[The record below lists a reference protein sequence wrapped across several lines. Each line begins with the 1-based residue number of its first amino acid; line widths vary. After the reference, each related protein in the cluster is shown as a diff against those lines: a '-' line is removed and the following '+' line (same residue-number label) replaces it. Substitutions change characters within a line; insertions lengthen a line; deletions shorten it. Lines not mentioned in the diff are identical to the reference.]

1 MGSDDGCDNN
11 SFDGSSS
18 DDEDDFMMLQFVLS
32 MQQSP
37 AIQRTPCTTS
47 VLTGH
52 ERMVEFLNGHYERM
66 HNRFRMTTNCFM
78 RLANMFEETGRL
90 THGRKVSVQEQVM
103 IFLYVVAQNATCR
116 TSREE
121 WQHSTSTISRYF
133 TLVCTHLYEVSGQFI
148 REPNWNTVHSRI
160 HDDMRFF
167 PFFEG
172 CVGAIDGTHVAA
184 NVPKHLA
191 TPYLGWEG
199 SVHDARVLRAAT
211 NDPIYNFPH
220 PPPGKYFLVDAGY
233 ANRYCFLSPYQK
245 TNYHL
250 SDRRRQGG
258 DKKKELFNYRH
269 VSLRNA
275 IESTFGIWKNRFPIL
290 KMITNFPLEKQ
301 CMIPIACAVVHNF
314 IKMHAEE
321 DELFREA
328 MNDDYDV
335 PATDDPEEVRETS
348 TRVDDVGGSSTQA
361 ENLDDF
367 EMGQFRDGLKD
378 AIWRDSNR

>member
-1 MGSDDGCDNN
+1 
-11 SFDGSSS
+11 
-18 DDEDDFMMLQFVLS
+18 MLQFVLS
-32 MQQSP
+32 MQQSL

-47 VLTGH
+47 ALTGH
-52 ERMVEFLNGHYERM
+52 ERM
-66 HNRFRMTTNCFM
+66 
-78 RLANMFEETGRL
+78 
-90 THGRKVSVQEQVM
+90 
-103 IFLYVVAQNATCR
+103 
-116 TSREE
+116 
-121 WQHSTSTISRYF
+121 
-133 TLVCTHLYEVSGQFI
+133 
-148 REPNWNTVHSRI
+148 
-160 HDDMRFF
+160 
-167 PFFEG
+167 G

-191 TPYLGWEG
+191 TPYLGRKKVTTQNILAACDFDIKFTYMMTGWEG

-211 NDPIYNFPH
+211 NDPVYKFPH

-233 ANRYCFLSPYQK
+233 ANRDCFLSPYRK

-250 SDRRRQGG
+250 TDRRRQGG

-269 VSLRNA
+269 ASLRNA
-275 IESTFGIWKNRFPIL
+275 IERTFGIWKNRFPIL

-314 IKMHAEE
+314 IKMHAED

-335 PATDDPEEVRETS
+335 PATDDPEEVGETS
-348 TRVDDVGGSSTQA
+348 TRADDAGESSTRA

-367 EMGQFRDGLKD
+367 EMAQFRDGLKD
-378 AIWRDSNR
+378 AIWHDSNR